1 MKRYDIIKKISV
13 TIALMFILT
22 GITASIGIGK
32 DAVNTDRKIS
42 SKNLDDT
49 VLFDSGDGKL
59 IRDMAGSVSSSLG
72 AIDYDNDG
80 DLDFLE
86 GADNFFNMETNEQ
99 GEFVRKEIYQLPNQ
113 GGYGDDLDRS
123 PFPVG
128 DFNNDGK
135 QDFLVGG
142 VQGIIRLFINNNSQP
157 DTPNFTNY
165 TIAEFGQ
172 YVRGIAVADFNDD
185 GWLDFAAS
193 YATSPIEYST
203 ITLFYNQGDLT
214 FSQDNIYR
222 LDDNYIQDL
231 ATGDFDNDGDID
243 LIFTKSI
250 YKIKWDGW
258 PINIKGTYVFLEN
271 NGNNS
276 FPSER
281 VIATRGHDL
290 PLYYGI
296 VIHQLIQQP
305 IKHFLGINRFN
316 PQMTTADFDN
326 DGNLDFVVGDNSGK
340 IELWLNDGQGNFESN
355 GVINRYGHLSW
366 GLTSGDFD
374 SDGDIDLLVSAL
386 PRYSDFFEG
395 QIWLKKNQLNP

>member
-1 MKRYDIIKKISV
+1 MKMDNFTKKSNMII
-13 TIALMFILT
+13 IL
-22 GITASIGIGK
+22 IFLFSILSTCNNVK
-32 DAVNTDRKIS
+32 SIS
-42 SKNLDDT
+42 SNASLEIDLINNDNA
-49 VLFDSGDGKL
+49 VLFNSGNGEL
-59 IRDMAGSVSSSLG
+59 IKDMAGSVSSSLG

-80 DLDFLE
+80 DLDLIE
-86 GADNFFNMETNEQ
+86 GADNYINILTNKQ
-99 GEFVRKEIYQLPNQ
+99 GEFIRQSFYMLPNKN
-113 GGYGDDLDRS
+113 GYGDDLDRV

-340 IELWLNDGQGNFESN
+340 IELWLNEGQGNFESN